1 MDIPQVLRRVTFH
14 FATYIYNR
22 RESYTHSGIYP
33 TCVRY
38 PTFFFLS
45 PKQGRAQNKSHKV
58 VLYCKKKE
66 QKNTS
71 FLLLTRENHVETN
84 SRRNNRG
91 GGTSSCR
98 SCVCVCVYACACVF
112 LSFRIYILLYFNN
125 SLTQKE
131 RQVIVPV
138 RSACTCKNGAGP
150 RVATAHC
157 GRPKPQPAVLAW
169 YIVVQSPIWYIELYG
184 LIYNCKSGID

>member
-1 MDIPQVLRRVTFH
+1 MSKPTPGETTVVVVRRPADRV
-14 FATYIYNR
+14 
-22 RESYTHSGIYP
+22 
-33 TCVRY
+33 
-38 PTFFFLS
+38 
-45 PKQGRAQNKSHKV
+45 
-58 VLYCKKKE
+58 
-66 QKNTS
+66 
-71 FLLLTRENHVETN
+71 
-84 SRRNNRG
+84 
-91 GGTSSCR
+91 
-98 SCVCVCVYACACVF
+98 CACVYMRVRV
-112 LSFRIYILLYFNN
+112 SFCLLEFIFFYIFNN